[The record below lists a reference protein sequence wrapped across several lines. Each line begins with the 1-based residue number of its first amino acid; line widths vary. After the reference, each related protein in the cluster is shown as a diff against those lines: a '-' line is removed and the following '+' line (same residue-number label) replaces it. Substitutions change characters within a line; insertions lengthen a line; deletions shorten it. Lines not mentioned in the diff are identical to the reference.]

1 MISSVQRLAPGIKLV
16 FWDLGLSNVQHVNQ
30 VRKVS
35 NPLIFTLL

>member
-1 MISSVQRLAPGIKLV
+1 MVASVQRFAPGVKLV

-35 NPLIFTLL
+35 NTLIFKL